1 MRRRLSLITGLA
13 VLVGAGVAATVALAG
28 PANAVADGNPVTPG
42 HYRFSVKLTMTNIP
56 NPDGTHRNSA
66 CSASLISSRWI
77 ITAGHCFH
85 DVNRVRVSGPVPYP
99 TMATIGRVTVS
110 GTGGHDIAVVWV
122 QQSPSTDIAL
132 AELATPVT
140 DVTPLGLS
148 GRKPKVGDVLRITGW
163 GATDSVNPVP
173 SDQLRTGQVK
183 VSSVTD
189 TTVGVIGFKP
199 KPTTSACLYDSGAPY
214 FSEREDHHPVLVGVE
229 SDGPDCPHHLEET
242 TSRVDN
248 TISWIHRIIG
258 G

>member
-1 MRRRLSLITGLA
+1 MRRRLSLGLG
-13 VLVGAGVAATVALAG
+13 VVGLLGAVAATVALAM

-42 HYRFSVKLTMTNIP
+42 HFRFSVKLTMTNIP

-66 CSASLISSRWI
+66 CSASLVSTRWI

-85 DVNRVRVSGPVPYP
+85 DVDRNRVSGTVPYP
-99 TMATIGRVTVS
+99 TMATIGRTTVS

-132 AELATPVT
+132 AELAQPVT
-140 DVTPLGLS
+140 DVTPVGLS
-148 GRKPKVGDVLRITGW
+148 TRKPTIGEVLRITGW
-163 GATDSVNPVP
+163 GATDSTNPVP
-173 SDQLRTGQVK
+173 SDQLMTGQVK
-183 VSSVTD
+183 VSSVTS
-189 TTVGVIGFKP
+189 TTVGVVGYKP

-214 FSEREDHHPVLVGVE
+214 FVERDRRQFLAGVE

-248 TISWIHRIIG
+248 ITNWIHRIIG
-258 G
+258 T